1 MTLEKYRCAGEVRYK
16 LDGKCISAK
25 KAREVQAAN
34 PDINFVDNTIQR
46 EICPDRLAAIRQIE
60 EKFSTTFF
68 IDHNVKVEGGVF
80 ARSENSAELELHD
93 DCVKV
98 TKGKSVTIYELDI
111 AESRFI
117 EELNAATLKAI
128 ENGTELETFT
138 ITGNSG
144 KVYTYDAKT
153 LEVIGVE
160 EVQASETAAEEP
172 KEKLVDFIISQ
183 RRIAQAEVI
192 KNYREKKVA

>member
-1 MTLEKYRCAGEVRYK
+1 MTLEKYRCSGEVRYK
-16 LDGKCISAK
+16 LDGKRI
-25 KAREVQAAN
+25 KAQQAHEILAAN
-34 PDINFVDNTIQR
+34 PDINFVDNTIQL

-68 IDHNVKVEGGVF
+68 IDHTVKIDGDVF
-80 ARSENSAELELHD
+80 AHSDNGAELELRD

-98 TKGKSVTIYELDI
+98 TNGKAVTVYELDI

-117 EELNAATLKAI
+117 AELNAATVKAI
-128 ENGTELETFT
+128 ENGTELEVIT

-160 EVQASETAAEEP
+160 EVPVSESAEEKP
-172 KEKLVDFIISQ
+172 EEKLVEYIISQ
-183 RRIAQAEVI
+183 RLAAQAEAI
-192 KNYREKKVA
+192 KNCREKQVA